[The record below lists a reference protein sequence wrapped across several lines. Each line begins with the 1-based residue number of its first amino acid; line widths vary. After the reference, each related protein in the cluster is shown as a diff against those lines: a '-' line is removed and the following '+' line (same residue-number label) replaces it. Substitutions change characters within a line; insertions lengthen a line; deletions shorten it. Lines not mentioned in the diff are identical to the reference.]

1 MKKIHEFTVIPSL
14 PTRLAR
20 LYDIAY
26 NLWWTWDSEAIEL
39 WRRLDFDL
47 WEVVYHNPIRLLG
60 NIPQE
65 KLQALSEDD
74 SFLAHM
80 DRVTSRLDSYLS
92 STSWFDT
99 RYSDRDNRTI
109 AYFSFEYGLAESFPI
124 YSGGLGI
131 LSGDHLKSASDL
143 GLPLVGV
150 GLLYRRGYF
159 RQYLNTDGWQQE
171 YLPPIDVF
179 SLPIELQ
186 TESTGNPLIIKV
198 RIGKHD
204 VSCQCWKVRV
214 GRVSLYLL
222 DTNLPEN
229 TPEDREITSQLYGGD
244 TDLRIRQEMVLGVGG
259 YRALRKLGF
268 NPAVCHMNEGHA
280 AFQGLERIR
289 EAIAEE
295 KLTFDEARIAT
306 SSGNVFTTHTPVP
319 AGNDR
324 FPSDRIL
331 EYFTEFITEL
341 GLTVDKFL
349 GLGRED
355 ENDPGEMFCMTVLAL
370 KLSAHSNGVS
380 LLHGSVSRNMW
391 KRLWPEA
398 PVSEIPITAIT
409 NGIHIRTWLSG
420 EMAALFDRYLGVR
433 WWSNPVDTSV
443 WERVDRIPDA
453 ELWRTHERRAERLV
467 SFVRKRLR
475 EQLIRRGLP
484 SSEIKLADEVLDP
497 DRLTI
502 GFARRFAS
510 YKRGTLLF
518 KDPERLAKILDHPE
532 RPVQIIYAGKAHPAD
547 HPGKELIRQIV
558 HFCRQQEFRH
568 HVVFLEDYDIDI
580 ARYLVQ
586 GVDVWLNTPRRP
598 LEASGTSGM
607 KAAANGV
614 LHLSIPDGWWNEAYE
629 GDNGWSIGS
638 GENYN
643 DPEYQDRIES
653 ETLYELLEKDI
664 VPLFYERGRDDLPR
678 GWIQRMKRCLI
689 TLCPKFNTNRMLL
702 DYAEKF
708 YFPSTDRYHALTAD
722 HFKTARIA
730 AEWEKRV
737 LGHWKQVQIV
747 SVACDAENQ
756 VVQVDQQVSIEV
768 EINLS
773 DLHPEDISAQ
783 IYYGRMSS
791 EGEILNGKV
800 HVLQYAD
807 RQPNGNARFK
817 GTIRCRNSG
826 RFGFSARVVAS
837 HPDLPLQDRM
847 KNLTWG

>member
-1 MKKIHEFTVIPSL
+1 MP
-14 PTRLAR
+14 
-20 LYDIAY
+20 
-26 NLWWTWDSEAIEL
+26 
-39 WRRLDFDL
+39 
-47 WEVVYHNPIRLLG
+47 
-60 NIPQE
+60 
-65 KLQALSEDD
+65 
-74 SFLAHM
+74 
-80 DRVTSRLDSYLS
+80 
-92 STSWFDT
+92 
-99 RYSDRDNRTI
+99 
-109 AYFSFEYGLAESFPI
+109 
-124 YSGGLGI
+124 
-131 LSGDHLKSASDL
+131 
-143 GLPLVGV
+143 GV
-150 GLLYRRGYF
+150 
-159 RQYLNTDGWQQE
+159 
-171 YLPPIDVF
+171 
-179 SLPIELQ
+179 
-186 TESTGNPLIIKV
+186 
-198 RIGKHD
+198 
-204 VSCQCWKVRV
+204 
-214 GRVSLYLL
+214 
-222 DTNLPEN
+222 
-229 TPEDREITSQLYGGD
+229 
-244 TDLRIRQEMVLGVGG
+244 
-259 YRALRKLGF
+259 
-268 NPAVCHMNEGHA
+268 
-280 AFQGLERIR
+280 
-289 EAIAEE
+289 
-295 KLTFDEARIAT
+295 
-306 SSGNVFTTHTPVP
+306 
-319 AGNDR
+319 
-324 FPSDRIL
+324 
-331 EYFTEFITEL
+331 
-341 GLTVDKFL
+341 
-349 GLGRED
+349 
-355 ENDPGEMFCMTVLAL
+355 
-370 KLSAHSNGVS
+370 
-380 LLHGSVSRNMW
+380 
-391 KRLWPEA
+391 
-398 PVSEIPITAIT
+398 
-409 NGIHIRTWLSG
+409 
-420 EMAALFDRYLGVR
+420 
-433 WWSNPVDTSV
+433 
-443 WERVDRIPDA
+443 
-453 ELWRTHERRAERLV
+453 
-467 SFVRKRLR
+467 
-475 EQLIRRGLP
+475 
-484 SSEIKLADEVLDP
+484 
-497 DRLTI
+497 
-502 GFARRFAS
+502 FAS

-532 RPVQIIYAGKAHPAD
+532 RPVQIIFAGKAHPAD

-807 RQPNGNARFK
+807 RQPNGNALFK

>member
-295 KLTFDEARIAT
+295 KLT
-306 SSGNVFTTHTPVP
+306 
-319 AGNDR
+319 
-324 FPSDRIL
+324 
-331 EYFTEFITEL
+331 
-341 GLTVDKFL
+341 
-349 GLGRED
+349 
-355 ENDPGEMFCMTVLAL
+355 
-370 KLSAHSNGVS
+370 
-380 LLHGSVSRNMW
+380 
-391 KRLWPEA
+391 
-398 PVSEIPITAIT
+398 
-409 NGIHIRTWLSG
+409 
-420 EMAALFDRYLGVR
+420 
-433 WWSNPVDTSV
+433 
-443 WERVDRIPDA
+443 
-453 ELWRTHERRAERLV
+453 
-467 SFVRKRLR
+467 
-475 EQLIRRGLP
+475 
-484 SSEIKLADEVLDP
+484 
-497 DRLTI
+497 
-502 GFARRFAS
+502 
-510 YKRGTLLF
+510 
-518 KDPERLAKILDHPE
+518 
-532 RPVQIIYAGKAHPAD
+532 
-547 HPGKELIRQIV
+547 
-558 HFCRQQEFRH
+558 
-568 HVVFLEDYDIDI
+568 
-580 ARYLVQ
+580 
-586 GVDVWLNTPRRP
+586 
-598 LEASGTSGM
+598 
-607 KAAANGV
+607 
-614 LHLSIPDGWWNEAYE
+614 
-629 GDNGWSIGS
+629 
-638 GENYN
+638 
-643 DPEYQDRIES
+643 
-653 ETLYELLEKDI
+653 
-664 VPLFYERGRDDLPR
+664 
-678 GWIQRMKRCLI
+678 
-689 TLCPKFNTNRMLL
+689 
-702 DYAEKF
+702 
-708 YFPSTDRYHALTAD
+708 
-722 HFKTARIA
+722 
-730 AEWEKRV
+730 
-737 LGHWKQVQIV
+737 
-747 SVACDAENQ
+747 
-756 VVQVDQQVSIEV
+756 
-768 EINLS
+768 
-773 DLHPEDISAQ
+773 
-783 IYYGRMSS
+783 
-791 EGEILNGKV
+791 
-800 HVLQYAD
+800 
-807 RQPNGNARFK
+807 
-817 GTIRCRNSG
+817 
-826 RFGFSARVVAS
+826 
-837 HPDLPLQDRM
+837 
-847 KNLTWG
+847 